1 MVANILSVCCSES
14 IESKQTMLEMLENPI
29 SIEDAMAELER
40 QVPKAYQIWRQLFEN
55 GKKLYI
61 ENPSSNLMVGESK
74 WADHFD
80 AFSKLNWKNKGW
92 LLDIGCGIQRI
103 PSYLKDYPVDY
114 IIGMDPLMPVTE
126 HPFQFV
132 QGIAEFIPFKDET
145 FDYVISVT
153 ALDHVLLLDRALKE
167 IYRVLKKTGKLLLWV
182 SGTEHTEMYNP
193 YSKDVKAIDMYH
205 MFHINPSW
213 FEPLMKECLFIKESH
228 YQDRWGNHFYAYG
241 KA

>member
-80 AFSKLNWKNKGW
+80 AFSKLNWKTKVGFW
-92 LLDIGCGIQRI
+92 ISDVGYKRI

-114 IIGMDPLMPVTE
+114 IYRNGPTY
-126 HPFQFV
+126 
-132 QGIAEFIPFKDET
+132 ASNRA
-145 FDYVISVT
+145 SVSVCT
-153 ALDHVLLLDRALKE
+153 RNCR
-167 IYRVLKKTGKLLLWV
+167 IY
-182 SGTEHTEMYNP
+182 S
-193 YSKDVKAIDMYH
+193 
-205 MFHINPSW
+205 F
-213 FEPLMKECLFIKESH
+213 
-228 YQDRWGNHFYAYG
+228 
-241 KA
+241 

>member
-92 LLDIGCGIQRI
+92 LLDIGCGIQKNTFLFERLPGGLYYRNGPTYASNRASVSVCTRNCRI
-103 PSYLKDYPVDY
+103 
-114 IIGMDPLMPVTE
+114 
-126 HPFQFV
+126 
-132 QGIAEFIPFKDET
+132 
-145 FDYVISVT
+145 
-153 ALDHVLLLDRALKE
+153 
-167 IYRVLKKTGKLLLWV
+167 
-182 SGTEHTEMYNP
+182 
-193 YSKDVKAIDMYH
+193 YS
-205 MFHINPSW
+205 F
-213 FEPLMKECLFIKESH
+213 
-228 YQDRWGNHFYAYG
+228 
-241 KA
+241 